1 MSVLNSISKH
11 PASGG
16 SLNSGYNRIVK
27 GKVTYTNSSAK
38 ILQKYGDKTIVA
50 ITVKRNKIS
59 PSAIIELAKTVSK
72 TVKATFESKAYD
84 FLFHLYMELA
94 LSDGTKIT
102 IEKIDVISITKNAHS
117 RKDTEQVT
125 VNNVPSV
132 TLKQLL
138 DNTKQHMGES
148 KYWSY
153 NAIKNNCQSFLM
165 GVVTSNKILGT
176 EITEFILQDVSGL
189 IGKEIQGLLKGI
201 IDTQGIIT
209 TIFD

>member
-11 PASGG
+11 PANGG
-16 SLNSGYNRIVK
+16 SLNSAYDRVVK
-27 GKVTYTNSSAK
+27 GKVTYTDSSAK
-38 ILQKYGDKTIVA
+38 ILQKYKDKTVVA

-72 TVKATFESKAYD
+72 TVKATFESKPYD
-84 FLFHLYMELA
+84 SLFHLYMELA

-102 IEKIDVISITKNAHS
+102 IEKNDVISITKNAHS

-153 NAIKNNCQSFLM
+153 NAIKNNCQSYLM
-165 GVVTSNKILGT
+165 GIVTSNKILGT

-201 IDTQGIIT
+201 INTQGIIT